1 MAKKAKKSTKK
12 NTGESTEE
20 GKKRL
25 PRSFKLT
32 LFGLVVIPLTIFLGW
47 YLLTVVLKVS
57 GSSQTAEG
65 MVANQVVSAKDALKN
80 KLMERANKEGFDVD
94 NVFGCA
100 QIEDQYRV
108 PLGFVYTDFT
118 TRQLVGL
125 PKSATD
131 AQVHERC
138 IVFAK
143 VVERMEEMSHH
154 DRHVFVCEGAQFT
167 TDEAG
172 RYMLI
177 SDPKGRGVI
186 EVIGGKKNL
195 INMAPHSQA
204 LVKQWQVYNI
214 GDGCV
219 VVGMS
224 KAGIFNFTGG
234 VKLQ

>member
-1 MAKKAKKSTKK
+1 M
-12 NTGESTEE
+12 
-20 GKKRL
+20 
-25 PRSFKLT
+25 LT
-32 LFGLVVIPLTIFLGW
+32 LGVLVVLPLTIFLGW
-47 YLLTVVLKVS
+47 YVLTVVLKVS

-65 MVANQVVSAKDALKN
+65 MVAKQVVSAKDALKK
-80 KLMERANKEGFDVD
+80 KLKERADKEGFDVD

-125 PKSATD
+125 PKTATET
-131 AQVHERC
+131 QVHERC
-138 IVFAK
+138 IGFAK
-143 VVERMEEMSHH
+143 VVERMEKMSHH

-172 RYMLI
+172 RYMLVP
-177 SDPKGRGVI
+177 DPKGRGII

-195 INMAPHSQA
+195 IKMVPHSQV
-204 LVKQWQVYNI
+204 LIKQWQVYNI

-224 KAGIFNFTGG
+224 KAGIFNFSGG
-234 VKLQ
+234 VKFQ